1 MAEPARYLVPAGEAR
16 SEFIVKRSR
25 FVGSVGGASDP
36 EEALAFVERVAGEF
50 RDASHNAW
58 AYRLR
63 IGFQVDS
70 RSDDAGE
77 PGGTAG
83 RPILAAIEATALCD
97 TVVVVTRYFGGIKL
111 GAGGLVRAYG
121 RAAREALAGLETR
134 QKVRCETYRLR
145 LEYAFLDVLRR
156 LVAEHEGMV
165 ARELF
170 DAQIEAQVM
179 IPQDRASGFVE
190 RVVGASAGRV
200 RPERTDGDG

>member
-77 PGGTAG
+77 PGGAK
-83 RPILAAIEATALCD
+83 RPLIDALKLANGAQWQWDAR
-97 TVVVVTRYFGGIKL
+97 VKL
-111 GAGGLVRAYG
+111 GYIWLQQGDEDSGIGMLQTVHASDQAPEQIRAE
-121 RAAREALAGLETR
+121 AADLLTWWG
-134 QKVRCETYRLR
+134 
-145 LEYAFLDVLRR
+145 
-156 LVAEHEGMV
+156 
-165 ARELF
+165 
-170 DAQIEAQVM
+170 
-179 IPQDRASGFVE
+179 VE
-190 RVVGASAGRV
+190 V
-200 RPERTDGDG
+200 D